1 MDSSVNS
8 SAGYTRSET
17 DVEGYTRIKNLF
29 IPMRDG
35 VELCAD
41 LFLPFSTSKYGQKT
55 PVLCSLGPYGKDTHA
70 SVFGLPQ
77 TPIYAEMYK
86 HIKPLGPDACFEL
99 CDPLIWTKDFGY
111 ALLRVDARGIG
122 GSQGKLDPF
131 GLERSLVIQDDAE
144 GQDLYDVVEWAGT
157 QSWSTGKVAFS
168 GISYYG
174 MVGYWAAMQ
183 KPPHLTCVVSYE
195 AQCNMYQSS
204 RRAGIYSHNFQSHWY
219 NNIVVPQQA
228 GRDGGILS
236 EEALVK
242 NRVDFPGVCLNTEY
256 PTEGVWDV
264 LGRVRKLSGIE
275 VPIYLAG
282 NWTDPEL
289 HLPGNIRAYN
299 GASSKFKWLEMH
311 TGNHLAAFYD
321 PEHIRRQ
328 RQFLDYFLF
337 AKADN
342 GMMDVPKIRLIQH
355 HGTSTFY
362 RESEQRF
369 PPPDSE
375 DVTFY
380 LNPNKTLSLVEP
392 KELKMAFDYQGLRD
406 NIEFTLDYPFADSF
420 EILGSPYLELEVVT
434 EAQDLDLF
442 IYLRALTA
450 DRQPIILVGN
460 HGEPMDSFA
469 RGYFRLSHRK
479 EIETDFTRDKVISQP
494 PVPKSDVVPGKK
506 YTITVPLFPAA
517 FLFDQGQSLQL
528 EIGSVN
534 SKSVIPAMRHEGGD
548 RTEERFGG
556 RNVIFSHG
564 KLVLPRVHRA

>member
-1 MDSSVNS
+1 MDSSTNS
-8 SAGYTRSET
+8 RSGYSRSET
-17 DVEGYTRIKNLF
+17 DVEGYTRIKNLI

-35 VELCAD
+35 IELCAD
-41 LFLPFSTSKYGQKT
+41 LFLPFPASKHGKRA

-70 SVFGLPQ
+70 SGFGLPQ

-131 GLERSLVIQDDAE
+131 GLERSLLIQDDAE
-144 GQDLYDVVEWAGT
+144 GQDLYDIIEWAGT
-157 QSWSTGKVAFS
+157 QIWSTGKIACS

-195 AQCNMYQSS
+195 SQCNMYQSV
-204 RRAGIYSHNFQSHWY
+204 RRGGIYSYNFQSHWY
-219 NNIVVPQQA
+219 NNLLIPQQA
-228 GRDGGILS
+228 GRDKENIS
-236 EEALVK
+236 EKDLVD
-242 NRVDFPGVCLNTEY
+242 NRVDYPGICLKTEY
-256 PTEGVWDV
+256 PTEGFWDV
-264 LGRVRKLSGIE
+264 LGRVRKVSDIE

-321 PEHIRRQ
+321 PEHIGRQ

-337 AKADN
+337 NKTDN
-342 GMMDVPKIRLIQH
+342 GMLDVPKIRLIQH
-355 HGTSTFY
+355 HGTSTIY
-362 RESEQRF
+362 RESEPAF
-369 PPPDSE
+369 PPPDAE
-375 DVTFY
+375 DVAFH
-380 LNPNKTLSLVEP
+380 LNPDKTLSLVES
-392 KELKMAFDYQGLRD
+392 KELKMAFNYQGLRD
-406 NIEFTLDYPFADSF
+406 NIEFTLDNPFTDSF

-450 DRQPIILVGN
+450 DKHPIVLVGN

-469 RGYFRLSHRK
+469 RGYFRLSHRDEVEK
-479 EIETDFTRDKVISQP
+479 DFTRDKVISQP
-494 PVPKSDVVPGKK
+494 PVPKSEVVPGKK
-506 YTITVPLFPAA
+506 YAIKVPLFPTA
-517 FLFDQGQSLQL
+517 LLLDPGQSLQL

-564 KLVLPRVHRA
+564 KLVLPRVYRA

>member
-1 MDSSVNS
+1 
-8 SAGYTRSET
+8 
-17 DVEGYTRIKNLF
+17 
-29 IPMRDG
+29 
-35 VELCAD
+35 
-41 LFLPFSTSKYGQKT
+41 
-55 PVLCSLGPYGKDTHA
+55 
-70 SVFGLPQ
+70 
-77 TPIYAEMYK
+77 MYK

-131 GLERSLVIQDDAE
+131 GLERSLLIQEDAE
-144 GQDLYDVVEWAGT
+144 GQDLYDIVEWAGT
-157 QSWSTGKVAFS
+157 QTWSTGKVACS

-195 AQCNMYQSS
+195 SQCNMYQAT
-204 RRAGIYSHNFQSHWY
+204 RRGGIYSYNFQSHWY
-219 NNIVVPQQA
+219 NNLLIPQQA
-228 GRDGGILS
+228 GRNKENPS
-236 EEALVK
+236 EKDLTGS
-242 NRVDFPGVCLNTEY
+242 RVDYPGICLKTEY

-264 LGRVRKLSGIE
+264 LGRVRKLSNIE

-299 GASSKFKWLEMH
+299 GASSKSKWLEMH

-321 PEHIRRQ
+321 PEHISRQ

-337 AKADN
+337 DKTDN
-342 GMMDVPKIRLIQH
+342 GMLDVPNIRLIQH
-355 HGTSTFY
+355 HGTSTIY
-362 RESEQRF
+362 RESESAF
-369 PPPDSE
+369 PPPDAE
-375 DVTFY
+375 DVAFY
-380 LNPNKTLSLVEP
+380 LNPDKTLSLAES
-392 KELKMAFDYQGLRD
+392 KELKMAFNYQGLRE
-406 NIEFTLDYPFADSF
+406 NIEFTLDDPFADTF

-434 EAQDLDLF
+434 EAQDMDLF

-450 DRQPIILVGN
+450 DKQPIVLVGN

-469 RGYFRLSHRK
+469 RGYFRLSHREEVEK
-479 EIETDFTRDKVISQP
+479 DFTRDKVISQP
-494 PVPKSDVVPGKK
+494 PVPKSEVVPGKK
-506 YTITVPLFPAA
+506 YTVKVPLFPTA
-517 FLFDQGQSLQL
+517 FLLDPGQSLQL

-564 KLVLPRVHRA
+564 KLVLPRVYRA

>member
-1 MDSSVNS
+1 MPKDKVIFTS
-8 SAGYTRSET
+8 YKLITRKL
-17 DVEGYTRIKNLF
+17 INL
-29 IPMRDG
+29 I
-35 VELCAD
+35 
-41 LFLPFSTSKYGQKT
+41 
-55 PVLCSLGPYGKDTHA
+55 
-70 SVFGLPQ
+70 
-77 TPIYAEMYK
+77 
-86 HIKPLGPDACFEL
+86 
-99 CDPLIWTKDFGY
+99 
-111 ALLRVDARGIG
+111 
-122 GSQGKLDPF
+122 
-131 GLERSLVIQDDAE
+131 
-144 GQDLYDVVEWAGT
+144 DLYDVVEWAGT

-204 RRAGIYSHNFQSHWY
+204 RR
-219 NNIVVPQQA
+219 
-228 GRDGGILS
+228 
-236 EEALVK
+236 
-242 NRVDFPGVCLNTEY
+242 
-256 PTEGVWDV
+256 EGVWDV

-321 PEHIRRQ
+321 PDHIKRQ

-337 AKADN
+337 DKRDN
-342 GMMDVPKIRLIQH
+342 GMLDVPKVRLIQH
-355 HGTSTFY
+355 QGTSIFY
-362 RESEQRF
+362 RESEQAF
-369 PPPDSE
+369 PPPDAE
-375 DVTFY
+375 DVAFY
-380 LNPNKTLSLVEP
+380 LNPNKTLSLEES
-392 KELKMAFDYQGLRD
+392 KELKMAFGYQGLRD
-406 NIEFTLDYPFADSF
+406 NIEFTLDHPFTDSF
-420 EILGSPYLELEVVT
+420 ELLGSPYLELEVVT
-434 EAQDLDLF
+434 EAQDMDLF

-450 DRQPIILVGN
+450 DKQPIILVGN

-479 EIETDFTRDKVISQP
+479 EIETDFTRDKVISQS
-494 PVPKSDVVPGKK
+494 PVPKSAVVPGKK

-517 FLFDQGQSLQL
+517 FLFDSGQSLQL

-548 RTEERFGG
+548 RTEERFSG